1 MFATSI
7 KSSFSECGRYLT
19 LIVKYFA
26 KKKYTNDLYVIDTT
40 SNTFRMGNIQF
51 DKEIVTSS
59 VSLNNQIAIVVA
71 KNNDVLESNPP
82 FPY

>member
-1 MFATSI
+1 M
-7 KSSFSECGRYLT
+7 
-19 LIVKYFA
+19 KYFA

-40 SNTFRMGNIQF
+40 SNTFWMGNIQF

-82 FPY
+82 FPF